1 MIGESFRLSRQTDGF
16 FLPGPGTIKKQKR
29 DGPAIGKPTYRPP
42 APPKTE
48 IESAV
53 KRPLLCAQFF
63 WLNRSASK
71 INTQCVMPCMF
82 SSSELWELQQHP
94 RLWHSRAGRACQA
107 EAIWRVCATPSCG
120 R

>member
-1 MIGESFRLSRQTDGF
+1 MVIGESFRLSRKTDGF

-53 KRPLLCAQFF
+53 KRPLLCTIFLAEP
-63 WLNRSASK
+63 LGIKN
-71 INTQCVMPCMF
+71 
-82 SSSELWELQQHP
+82 QHP
-94 RLWHSRAGRACQA
+94 VRDALY
-107 EAIWRVCATPSCG
+107 V
-120 R
+120 